1 MLYRRT
7 EAKAFARSYL
17 RGVWAAAPTPFLDNL
32 ALDEPGLRRNLR
44 HWIGALEVDGL
55 FIAGKQGEFFS
66 MSVAERRRC
75 FEIAVEESMAA
86 EKTLG
91 RRGRT
96 ILSCSD
102 QNLDTVVDLARHAQA
117 IGADFIVVH
126 APLLHFGKDV
136 DATVYEYYRYVAE
149 QVDIGIAMWS
159 HPDSGYLMSPALCAR
174 IAREVPNIVA
184 IKYSV
189 PRDMYVELTHL
200 AGNDLIVSTASEE
213 EWLDNITEL
222 NWQVYLC
229 SIPPLIYQ
237 TPTDR
242 RIQQYTRLAMAGR
255 HAEARA
261 IRDSLQPIRDA
272 LKRCRPPGTPQAYQK
287 YWLELLGQV
296 GGPVR
301 RPLLNLTDAER
312 TTVYRAFTSTGLV
325 PQSGAAEPAPPPS
338 AD

>member
-1 MLYRRT
+1 MSYRRI
-7 EAKAFARSYL
+7 EAKAYARL
-17 RGVWAAAPTPFLDNL
+17 HLKGVWAAAPTPFLQDL
-32 ALDEPGLRRNLR
+32 SLDEAGLRRNLR

-66 MSVAERRRC
+66 MSVAERKRC
-75 FEIAVEESMAA
+75 FEIAVEEAAAA
-86 EKTLG
+86 EKTFG

-102 QNLDTVVDLARHAQA
+102 QNLDTVIELARHAQA

-136 DATVYEYYRYVAE
+136 DSTVYEYYRYVAE

-159 HPDSGYLMSPALCAR
+159 HPDSGYLMPPPLCAR
-174 IAREVPNIVA
+174 IAREIPNIVA

-189 PRDMYVELTHL
+189 PRDMYIELTHL
-200 AGNDLIVSTASEE
+200 AGDSLIVSTASEE
-213 EWLDNITEL
+213 EWLDNIIEL

-261 IRDSLQPIRDA
+261 VRDSLQPIRDA

-301 RPLLNLTDAER
+301 RPLLNLTETEQTAVRTAFAE
-312 TTVYRAFTSTGLV
+312 TGL
-325 PQSGAAEPAPPPS
+325 AAHKA
-338 AD
+338 AA

>member
-1 MLYRRT
+1 MQYRRND
-7 EAKAFARSYL
+7 AKAFAREHL
-17 RGVWAAAPTPFLDNL
+17 KGVWAAAPTPFLNDL
-32 ALDEPGLRRNLR
+32 SLDEGGLRRNLR

-66 MSVAERRRC
+66 MSIAERKRC
-75 FEIAVEESMAA
+75 FEIAVEESVALD
-86 EKTLG
+86 KTLG
-91 RRGRT
+91 RRSRT

-102 QNLDTVVDLARHAQA
+102 QSLDTVLDLARHAQA

-126 APLLHFGKDV
+126 APLLHFGKNV
-136 DATVYEYYRYVAE
+136 DSTVYEYYRYVAE

-174 IAREVPNIVA
+174 IARDIPNIVA

-200 AGNDLIVSTASEE
+200 AGDDLIVSTASEE
-213 EWLDNITEL
+213 EWLDNIIEL

-237 TPTDR
+237 TPHDR
-242 RIQQYTRLAMAGR
+242 RIQQYTRLAMTGR

-261 IRDSLQPIRDA
+261 VRDSLQPIRDA
-272 LKRCRPPGTPQAYQK
+272 LKQCRPPGTPQAYQK

-301 RPLLNLTDAER
+301 RPLLNLTEDQKLVIRE
-312 TTVYRAFTSTGLV
+312 AFSGSMRMQGV
-325 PQSGAAEPAPPPS
+325 PA
-338 AD
+338 

>member
-17 RGVWAAAPTPFLDNL
+17 TGVWAAAPTAFAENL
-32 ALDEPGLRRNLR
+32 SLDEKGLRQNLR
-44 HWIGALEVDGL
+44 HWYGALEVDGL

-66 MSVAERRRC
+66 MSVAERKRC
-75 FEIAVEESMAA
+75 FEIAVEEAA
-86 EKTLG
+86 ATERAFG

-102 QNLDTVVDLARHAQA
+102 QNLDTVLELARHAQA

-126 APLLHFGKDV
+126 APLLHFGKNV
-136 DATVYEYYRYVAE
+136 DATVYEYYRHVAE

-159 HPDSGYLMSPALCAR
+159 HPDSGYLMPPALCAR
-174 IAREVPNIVA
+174 IAREIPNIVA

-189 PRDMYVELTHL
+189 PRDMYIELTHL
-200 AGNDLIVSTASEE
+200 AGDDLIVSTASEE
-213 EWLDNITEL
+213 EWLDNIIEL

-237 TPTDR
+237 TPADR

-261 IRDSLQPIRDA
+261 VRDSLQPIRDA

-287 YWLELLGQV
+287 YWLELLGQA

-301 RPLLNLTDAER
+301 RPLLNLSEPERAAIRDAFL
-312 TTVYRAFTSTGLV
+312 ASGLL
-325 PQSGAAEPAPPPS
+325 PEAAVA
-338 AD
+338 